1 MISSRLSSYLWKW
14 FRPLRS
20 TRAIRE
26 AQTRLQRASETRRT
40 QDQHKALMDARRA
53 RLDGL
58 RKEVGGKP
66 ARRITV
72 LYILAGG

>member
-1 MISSRLSSYLWKW
+1 MISLSTTLWKW
-14 FRPLRS
+14 TAFLRT
-20 TRAIRE
+20 TRTTRE